1 MRHKTLLQYCFLLYI
16 LFAAACSEPEKPVTK
31 EEAAAM
37 AKSLKTNIAHRKSNW
52 FNEVLDIKAFESRI
66 REAAHN
72 KVNETML
79 KGAMKS
85 IESGDFGEQVIK
97 ALGKRGSYE
106 LVKQY
111 EKNNH
116 QHLVFRMYNE
126 QLNYHDFEL
135 IKKGDKIKIADIFIY
150 TTGENLSASIGES
163 LMSMNEQL
171 SAVSK
176 VDPQELQKIQLIKSY
191 MQRKDGEKA
200 SELYKSLPGL
210 LRAQKLYKIMYI
222 QIASDL
228 GNDEYLAALNKFQQE
243 YPDAPN
249 MYLLM
254 IDAYFLKKDFP
265 GALRCV
271 NSLDSLINKDPFLDF
286 YRAVIYKQNNDPANA
301 LVCLEKLH
309 QYMPDFGTGTLQLI
323 NAYLDEKQLDKAVA
337 LTQSYKKGKD
347 VDDQTL
353 EALYLMYPGYK
364 KKMETTTE

>member
-1 MRHKTLLQYCFLLYI
+1 MRYKNLLQYCFLLCI

-31 EEAAAM
+31 EEAAALG
-37 AKSLKTNIAHRKSNW
+37 KSLKSNIAHRKSNW
-52 FNEVLDIKAFESRI
+52 LNEVLDIKAFENRI
-66 REAAHN
+66 REASNN
-72 KVNETML
+72 KLNETML

-85 IESGDFGEQVIK
+85 MESGEFGEQVIK
-97 ALGKRGSYE
+97 SLGKSGSYE

-116 QHLVFRMYNE
+116 QHLVFRMYND

-150 TTGENLSASIGES
+150 TTGENLSASLAES

-191 MQRKDGEKA
+191 IQRKDSEKA
-200 SELYKSLPGL
+200 SELYKTLPGL

-222 QIASDL
+222 QIASGL
-228 GNDEYLAALNKFQQE
+228 GNEEYLAALNKFQQE

-286 YRAVIYKQNNDPANA
+286 YRAVIYKQNNEPANA
-301 LVCLEKLH
+301 LVSLEKLH

-337 LTQSYKKGKD
+337 LTETYKKGKN
-347 VDDQTL
+347 VDEQTL
-353 EALYLMYPGYK
+353 EALYLMYPDYK
-364 KKMETTTE
+364 KKMGE

>member
-1 MRHKTLLQYCFLLYI
+1 MRYKNLLQYCFLLCI
-16 LFAAACSEPEKPVTK
+16 LIAAACTEPERPVTK
-31 EEAAAM
+31 EEAAAL
-37 AKSLKTNIAHRKSNW
+37 AKSLKSNIAHRKSNW
-52 FNEVLDIKAFESRI
+52 LNEVLDIKAFETRI

-72 KVNETML
+72 NLNESML

-85 IESGDFGEQVIK
+85 MESGEFGEQVIK
-97 ALGKRGSYE
+97 SLGKKGSYE

-126 QLNYHDFEL
+126 ELNYHDFEL
-135 IKKGDKIKIADIFIY
+135 IKRGDKVKIADILIY
-150 TTGENLSASIGES
+150 TTGENLSASLAES

-171 SAVSK
+171 TAASNM
-176 VDPQELQKIQLIKSY
+176 DPKELQKIQQIKNY
-191 MQRKDGEKA
+191 IQRKDSEKA
-200 SELYKSLPGL
+200 NELYKSLPGL

-222 QIASDL
+222 HIASGL
-228 GNDEYLAALNKFQQE
+228 GNDEYLAALSKYQQE

-254 IDAYFLKKDFP
+254 IDAYFLKKDWP

-286 YRAVIYKQNNDPANA
+286 YRAVIHKQSNDTANT

-309 QYMPDFGTGTLQLI
+309 KYMPEFGTGTLQLI
-323 NAYLDEKQLDKAVA
+323 NAYLNEKQLDKAVA
-337 LTQSYKKGKD
+337 LTQTYKKGRD
-347 VDDQTL
+347 VDEETL
-353 EALYLMYPGYK
+353 EALYMLYPEYK
-364 KKMETTTE
+364 KKMGAATE

>member
-1 MRHKTLLQYCFLLYI
+1 MRYKNLLQYCFLLFI

-31 EEAAAM
+31 EEAAALG
-37 AKSLKTNIAHRKSNW
+37 KSLKSNIGHRKSNW
-52 FNEVLDIKAFESRI
+52 LNEVLDIKAFESRI

-72 KVNETML
+72 KLNETML

-85 IESGDFGEQVIK
+85 MESGDFGEQVIK
-97 ALGKRGSYE
+97 SLGKSGSYE

-116 QHLVFRMYNE
+116 QHLVFRMYND

-150 TTGENLSASIGES
+150 TTGENLSASLAES

-191 MQRKDGEKA
+191 IQRKDSEKA
-200 SELYKSLPGL
+200 SELYKTLPGL

-222 QIASDL
+222 QIASGL
-228 GNDEYLAALNKFQQE
+228 GNEEYLAALNKFQQE

-286 YRAVIYKQNNDPANA
+286 YRAVIYKQNNEPANA
-301 LVCLEKLH
+301 LVSLEKLH

-337 LTQSYKKGKD
+337 LTETYKKGKN
-347 VDDQTL
+347 VDEQTL
-353 EALYLMYPGYK
+353 EALYLMYPDYK
-364 KKMETTTE
+364 KKMGE